1 MMRSAT
7 FVLALSVAL
16 TPLTLGCRSTR
27 GADASGLPAPFQ
39 GALEQGPA
47 VVAGTVVEAA
57 TLAPLEGARVVAP
70 DGSEAQS
77 DASGRFE
84 IRGLAL
90 GTQGEL
96 RATLGELSG
105 SVHLRPVSRGVLE
118 VVLALR

>member
-1 MMRSAT
+1 MMRCAT
-7 FVLALSVAL
+7 FVLTLCLALAS
-16 TPLTLGCRSTR
+16 GCRSTR
-27 GADASGLPAPFQ
+27 GADDSALPASFQ
-39 GALEQGPA
+39 GALEEGPA

-57 TLAPLEGARVVAP
+57 TLAPLEGARIVAP
-70 DGSEAQS
+70 DGSEAHS

-90 GTQGEL
+90 GTEGEL

-105 SVHLRPVSRGVLE
+105 TVQLRPVSRGVLE